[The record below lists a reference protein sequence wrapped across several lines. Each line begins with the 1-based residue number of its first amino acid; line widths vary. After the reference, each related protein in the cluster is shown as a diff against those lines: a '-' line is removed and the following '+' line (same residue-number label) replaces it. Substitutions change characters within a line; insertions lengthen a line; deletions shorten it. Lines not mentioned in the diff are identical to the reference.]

1 MSLTPTPQN
10 AVSSQTIAHISYLVA
25 DNDEAIAFVT
35 QKLGF
40 SLLED
45 ADLASGIHSMAHLK
59 DTNT

>member
-10 AVSSQTIAHISYLVA
+10 APSSQSIAHISYLVA
-25 DNDEAIAFVT
+25 DYDEAIAFFT

-45 ADLASGIHSMAHLK
+45 ADLASSIHSMAHLK